1 MMKYMF
7 LKININI
14 KYKVLKGQKVPKY
27 FFIKKG
33 NGRRPLLVQTYFK
46 ILSTNILRVLIK
58 I

>member
-1 MMKYMF
+1 MF